1 MTHAAT
7 GDGEPRDHLDTQV
20 HNSPRIAD
28 KEITFLRDRLSW
40 ETEWG
45 LEPNDKTGIGLIL
58 SARPENSSPRRG
70 VLRARRGNLAAVG
83 RSGRIADSSYALIL
97 SSSGQV

>member
-1 MTHAAT
+1 
-7 GDGEPRDHLDTQV
+7 V
-20 HNSPRIAD
+20 
-28 KEITFLRDRLSW
+28 RDRLSW

-58 SARPENSSPRRG
+58 SARPENSSPEEEFSGLGGETQPRR
-70 VLRARRGNLAAVG
+70 VV
-83 RSGRIADSSYALIL
+83 SGRIADSSYALIL